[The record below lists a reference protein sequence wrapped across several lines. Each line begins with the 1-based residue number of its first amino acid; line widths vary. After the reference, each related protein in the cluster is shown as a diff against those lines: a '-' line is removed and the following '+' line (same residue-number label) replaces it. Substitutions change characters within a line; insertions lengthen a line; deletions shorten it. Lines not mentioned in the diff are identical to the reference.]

1 MNRTIFSS
9 DFAEQPYWWDLA
21 PPLSTAAE
29 RSALPETAEVVI
41 IGGGIA
47 GLSTAI
53 ELGRN
58 GIKSLVLDSASIGWG
73 ASSRN
78 GGALSG
84 AGSLGRAKSNLQS
97 GVDAKLLEEM
107 VAEAEASFDDL
118 EDFLRR
124 EEINCF
130 FRKTGRFV
138 GAHAPKALD
147 TLKRRAEMLN
157 RTGRDTAV
165 VLGRS
170 QVREEIATD
179 LYHGGLLIERAG
191 SLHPG
196 LYVRGLAESASRLGS
211 KLRSGIGVTGVE
223 KDGGFHRVR
232 TDLGEVKARQVMVA
246 TNGYTGPATPWHR
259 RRLVP
264 VASYMIATEILGEE
278 RVRLML
284 PKLRVYGDTKRILY
298 YFRPSPDFSRILFG
312 GRASFVDADARRSA
326 ARLHGFL
333 TGLMPDLAGVRVTHA
348 WKGNVAFAFDF
359 MPHVGQQDGVH
370 YALGCN
376 GSGVVTMTHLGR
388 CAARQIL
395 GSANRAS
402 AFSRMP
408 FPTIPGYTGTP
419 WFMPLIG
426 ASYQLRDRMD
436 GWRSTPP
443 KGRR

>member
-1 MNRTIFSS
+1 M
-9 DFAEQPYWWDLA
+9 
-21 PPLSTAAE
+21 
-29 RSALPETAEVVI
+29 VI

-53 ELGRN
+53 ELGR
-58 GIKSLVLDSASIGWG
+58 GGVRALVLDREAIGWG

-84 AGSLGRAKSNLQS
+84 AGSLGRARSDLQS
-97 GVDAKLLEEM
+97 AMEARLLAEM
-107 VAEAEASFDDL
+107 VEEAEASFDDMESFL
-118 EDFLRR
+118 EREGVECHFRR
-124 EEINCF
+124 
-130 FRKTGRFV
+130 TGRFV
-138 GAHAPKALD
+138 GAHAPKAMD

-165 VLGRS
+165 IVERGH
-170 QVREEIATD
+170 VREEVATD

-196 LYVRGLAESASRLGS
+196 LYVQGLAKAASRLGAD
-211 KLRSGIGVTGVE
+211 LRSGVSVTGLE
-223 KDGGFHRVR
+223 KEGGFHRVR
-232 TDLGEVKARQVMVA
+232 TSLGEIRARQVMIA

-264 VASYMIATEILGEE
+264 VASYMIATEPLGEE
-278 RVRLML
+278 RVRSLL
-284 PKLRVYGDTKRILY
+284 PKLRVYGDTKKVLY
-298 YFRPSPDFSRILFG
+298 YFRPSPDFTRILFG
-312 GRASFVDADARRSA
+312 GRASFIDADVRRASL
-326 ARLHGFL
+326 RLHGFL
-333 TGLMPDLAGVRVTHA
+333 TGLMPDLAGVRITHG
-348 WKGNVAFAFDF
+348 WKGNVAFALDYL
-359 MPHVGQQDGVH
+359 PHVGQQDGIH

-395 GSANRAS
+395 GNGNRAS

-408 FPTIPGYTGTP
+408 FPTMRGYTGHP
-419 WFMPLIG
+419 WFLPLIG

-436 GWRSTPP
+436 GWRSTPAKVP
-443 KGRR
+443 R

>member
-1 MNRTIFSS
+1 MNASIFSS

-21 PPLSTAAE
+21 PPSPAPAE
-29 RSALPETAEVVI
+29 PTDLPETAEVLI

-53 ELGRN
+53 ELGRS

-97 GVDAKLLEEM
+97 AVDAKLLDEM

-124 EEINCF
+124 EEISCF

-165 VLGRS
+165 VLERS
-170 QVREEIATD
+170 QVRKEVATD

-196 LYVRGLAESASRLGS
+196 LYVRGLAEAASRLGAD
-211 KLRSGIGVTGVE
+211 LHSGVRVTGLE
-223 KDGGFHRVR
+223 KHGRFHRVR
-232 TDLGEVKARQVMVA
+232 SDAGEISARQVMVA

-259 RRLVP
+259 RRLIP
-264 VASYMIATEILGEE
+264 VASYMIATEVIGEE
-278 RVRLML
+278 RVRSLL
-284 PKLRVYGDTKRILY
+284 PKLRVYGDTKKVLY
-298 YFRPSPDFSRILFG
+298 YFRPSPDFTRILFG

-326 ARLHGFL
+326 VHLHGFL
-333 TGLMPDLAGVRVTHA
+333 TGLMPELAGVRVTHA

-359 MPHVGQQDGVH
+359 LPHVGQRDGIH

-402 AFSRMP
+402 AFSRIP

-419 WFMPLIG
+419 WFLPLVG

-436 GWRSTPP
+436 GWRSKPT
-443 KGRR
+443 KGR

>member
-1 MNRTIFSS
+1 MNPDLFTP
-9 DFAEQPYWWDLA
+9 DFVERPYWWELA
-21 PPLSTAAE
+21 PPPPANGLQP
-29 RSALPETAEVVI
+29 LPETADVVI

-53 ELGRN
+53 ELGRS
-58 GIKSLVLDSASIGWG
+58 GVKALVLDREAIGWG

-84 AGSLGRAKSNLQS
+84 AGSLGRARSDLHTL
-97 GVDAKLLEEM
+97 DARLLEEM
-107 VAEAEASFDDL
+107 VEEAESSFDDF
-118 EDFLRR
+118 ETFLRR
-124 EEINCF
+124 EGVECC

-157 RTGRDTAV
+157 RTGRDTAT
-165 VLGRS
+165 VLERGR
-170 QVREEIATD
+170 VHEEVATD

-196 LYVRGLAESASRLGS
+196 LYVQGLAEAALGLGS
-211 KLRSGIGVTGVE
+211 ELRGGITVTGLE
-223 KDGGFHRVR
+223 KDGTRHRVH
-232 TDLGEVKARQVMVA
+232 TSLGEVAAGQVMVA
-246 TNGYTGPATPWHR
+246 TNGYTGEATPWHR

-264 VASYMIATEILGEE
+264 VASYMIATEPLGEE
-278 RVRLML
+278 RVRALL
-284 PKLRVYGDTKRILY
+284 PRLRVYGDTKKVLY
-298 YFRPSPDFSRILFG
+298 YFRPSPDFTRILFG
-312 GRASFVDADARRSA
+312 GRASFIDAEATRSA

-333 TGLMPDLAGVRVTHA
+333 TGLMPELAGMRVTHG
-348 WKGNVAFAFDF
+348 WKGNVAFAFDY
-359 MPHVGQQDGVH
+359 MPHVGQQDGIH

-388 CAARQIL
+388 CAARQML
-395 GSANRAS
+395 GAPNRAS

-408 FPTIPGYTGTP
+408 FPTMRGYSGRP
-419 WFMPLIG
+419 WFLPLVG

-436 GWRSTPP
+436 GWRSAPT
-443 KGRR
+443 KTRQ